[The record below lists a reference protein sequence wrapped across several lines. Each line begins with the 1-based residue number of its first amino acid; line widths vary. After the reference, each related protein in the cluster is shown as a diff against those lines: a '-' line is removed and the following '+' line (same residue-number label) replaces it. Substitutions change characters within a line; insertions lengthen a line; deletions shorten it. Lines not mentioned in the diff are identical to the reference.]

1 MKSVSRHMQTK
12 KNAAVP
18 PWEQQRSHSF
28 SLSAYPAHNCHGL
41 FWVNMRC
48 PFSYPRFASR
58 LFNSPSPL
66 IQRRRRCDALRGLVS
81 GNSFTARS
89 QNLID
94 FKANPP
100 FLRQNWQTI
109 PRCLSKTGGRSG
121 RKHHR
126 KRAVP
131 HFRPCEPY
139 ILFRPA
145 PLSPHIGFR
154 ECRK

>member
-1 MKSVSRHMQTK
+1 MGTTAS
-12 KNAAVP
+12 ALFFA
-18 PWEQQRSHSF
+18 F
-28 SLSAYPAHNCHGL
+28 SLSSAQLSWLVFGSICVVLFHIRVLPA
-41 FWVNMRC
+41 V
-48 PFSYPRFASR
+48 FSI
-58 LFNSPSPL
+58 L
-66 IQRRRRCDALRGLVS
+66 RRRLSNAALRGLVS

>member
-1 MKSVSRHMQTK
+1 MGTT
-12 KNAAVP
+12 AFALFFA
-18 PWEQQRSHSF
+18 F
-28 SLSAYPAHNCHGL
+28 SLSSAQLSWLVFGSICVVLFHIRVLPA
-41 FWVNMRC
+41 V
-48 PFSYPRFASR
+48 FSI
-58 LFNSPSPL
+58 L
-66 IQRRRRCDALRGLVS
+66 RRRLSNAADAATHS
-81 GNSFTARS
+81 GAWFRETVS

-109 PRCLSKTGGRSG
+109 PRCLSTTGGRSG